1 MVTKRALQRF
11 EQYFTPMINKEN
23 LIKKDDTNLQFLLSK
38 APKDKI
44 SSFKFESFN
53 EVDFFEYGTTISIP
67 NSIHSFVEFKPQS
80 GIVSKIIVEEGVE
93 FKLDFYAHS
102 NTVVL
107 LECEIQKN
115 ASCTIN
121 GYYSAK
127 EGKNWIYVQLLH
139 RDEKSRS
146 DLKVLGYCSNSAEC
160 INDGLVQIGRK
171 AHSSSGYQTMNN
183 YILSNKVKI
192 YSEPQLEI
200 FNPNVECSHGCT
212 ISPIDTQVLHYLESR
227 GLSCDEGIELMQ
239 DSMHSSFLERAGR
252 LNEE

>member
-11 EQYFTPMINKEN
+11 EQYFTPFISEEGLVNKY
-23 LIKKDDTNLQFLLSK
+23 DTNSQFLLSK
-38 APKDKI
+38 APKNKI
-44 SSFKFESFN
+44 SSFKFKNFN
-53 EVDFFEYGTTISIP
+53 EIDFFEYGTRIPISE
-67 NSIHSFVEFKPQS
+67 SIHSFAEFKPKS
-80 GIVSKIIVEEGVE
+80 GMVSRLVIEEDVD

-102 NTVVL
+102 NTVIL
-107 LECEIQKN
+107 LECEIRKN

-127 EGKNWIYVQLLH
+127 EGKNWIYIQLLH
-139 RDEKSRS
+139 ADEKSKS

-160 INDGLVQIGRK
+160 VNDGLVQIGRK

-183 YILSNKVKI
+183 YILNNKVKM

-212 ISPIDTQVLHYLESR
+212 ISPIDTQVLYYLQSR
-227 GLSCDEGIELMQ
+227 GLSQEEGIELMQ
-239 DSMHSSFLERAGR
+239 NSMLNSFLERAGR
-252 LNEE
+252 LVE

>member
-11 EQYFTPMINKEN
+11 EQYFSSFLSPEELVNEEQR
-23 LIKKDDTNLQFLLSK
+23 DSQFLLSK

-44 SSFKFESFN
+44 SEFVFKSFN
-53 EVDFFEYGTTISIP
+53 EIDYFEYGTTISIP
-67 NSIHSFVEFKPQS
+67 KSIHSFVEFKPKS
-80 GIVSKIIVEEGVE
+80 GMVSKLIIEEDVD

-102 NTVVL
+102 DTIIL
-107 LECEIQKN
+107 LECEILKN

-139 RDEKSRS
+139 KDEKSKS

-160 INDGLVQIGRK
+160 VNDGLVQIGRK
-171 AHSSSGYQTMNN
+171 AHSSSGYQTMKN
-183 YILSNKVKI
+183 YVLSNKVKV

-200 FNPNVECSHGCT
+200 YNPNVECSHGCT
-212 ISPIDTQVLHYLESR
+212 ISPVDTQVLYYLQSR
-227 GLSCDEGIELMQ
+227 GLSQDEGIELMQ
-239 DSMHSSFLERAGR
+239 NSMHHSFLEKAGR
-252 LNEE
+252 LVEE